1 MRCITNGVTQLT
13 FSDRKF
19 AYIRQK
25 LCGNGI
31 SGILAEDGGH
41 FISQGKL
48 VFSKQAAH
56 GGNGQAAPP
65 RQFFRR
71 HSAFGRRM

>member
-1 MRCITNGVTQLT
+1 MWGITNGVTQLT
-13 FSDRKF
+13 FSDYKF
-19 AYIRQK
+19 TYIRQK
-25 LCGNGI
+25 LRGNRI
-31 SGILAEDGGH
+31 SWIVAEDGSH

-48 VFSKQAAH
+48 VFSKQAVQDS
-56 GGNGQAAPP
+56 NGQVAPP

>member
-1 MRCITNGVTQLT
+1 MRCIADRVTQLT
-13 FSDRKF
+13 FSDCKF
-19 AYIRQK
+19 VYIRQK
-25 LCGNGI
+25 LRGNGI
-31 SGILAEDGGH
+31 SGIVAEAGSH

-48 VFSKQAAH
+48 VFSKQAAQ

>member
-1 MRCITNGVTQLT
+1 MWCIADGVTQLT
-13 FSDRKF
+13 FSDCKF

-25 LCGNGI
+25 LRGNRI
-31 SGILAEDGGH
+31 SGIVAEDGGH

-48 VFSKQAAH
+48 VFSKQAVQ
-56 GGNGQAAPP
+56 GGNGQAAPT

>member
-1 MRCITNGVTQLT
+1 MRCIAYGVAQLT
-13 FSDRKF
+13 FSDCKF

-25 LCGNGI
+25 LRSNGI
-31 SGILAEDGGH
+31 SGIVAEDGSH

-48 VFSKQAAH
+48 VFSKQAVQ